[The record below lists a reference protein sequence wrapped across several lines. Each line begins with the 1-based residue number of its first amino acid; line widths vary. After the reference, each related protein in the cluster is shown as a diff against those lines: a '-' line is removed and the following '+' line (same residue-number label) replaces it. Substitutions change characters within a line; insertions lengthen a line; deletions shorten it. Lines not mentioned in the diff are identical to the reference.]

1 MNFALEI
8 IIAPI
13 LTMIAVQTIKLATDG
28 IKGNL
33 NFKNILTTYGGMPS
47 SHSAFVAALT
57 TMVAY
62 KEGVDTVA
70 FSISVVFSLLVITD
84 AMQLRKHI
92 DQQGQA
98 ISKIISRLT
107 TDEQKSLPQ
116 FKAKIEHTLPQILVG
131 ALLGFIIASL
141 VNLVF

>member
-62 KEGVDTVA
+62 KEGIDTVA

-92 DQQGQA
+92 DQHRQQNEIGDRRKRGVKPYDDMIHPPTEESCGCTQN
-98 ISKIISRLT
+98 T
-107 TDEQKSLPQ
+107 PEDD
-116 FKAKIEHTLPQILVG
+116 
-131 ALLGFIIASL
+131 
-141 VNLVF
+141 